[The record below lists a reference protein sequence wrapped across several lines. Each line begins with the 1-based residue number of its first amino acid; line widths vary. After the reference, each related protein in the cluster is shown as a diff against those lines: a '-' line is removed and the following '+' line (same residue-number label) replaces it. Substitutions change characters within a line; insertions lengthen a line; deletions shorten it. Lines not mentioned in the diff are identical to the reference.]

1 MEPIV
6 LDGGLATELER
17 RGADLR
23 DELWSARVLLE
34 DPELV
39 RRVHLEYFEAGAQVA
54 TSASYQASFEG
65 LARRGLDRPAAAA
78 LMRRSVELARSA
90 AEEHLARSPTGDP
103 TGARVAASVGPYGAT
118 LADGSE
124 YRGDDTLTVDQLADF
139 HRPRIDALVAAS
151 PDVLAVETIPSLR
164 EADAVIRVLDEYPEV
179 RAWIAFS
186 CRDGARISDGT
197 PFEEAVGLASAS
209 ERIVGVGVNCTA
221 PAFVPSLLNIAR
233 EARPNTPLVAYP
245 NAGSNWDPERRTWG
259 PAEGLELD
267 LGEEARRWL
276 DAGAVFVGGCCG
288 TGPADIAAIA
298 RAVAPLRLRDR

>member
-34 DPELV
+34 DPELI
-39 RRVHLEYFEAGAQVA
+39 RRVHLDYFEAGAQVA

-65 LARRGLDRPAAAA
+65 LARRGLDRHAAAA

-90 AEEHLARSPTGDP
+90 AEEHLARSTTGDR

-124 YRGDDTLTVDQLADF
+124 YRGDDMLSVDQLAEF
-139 HRPRIDALVAAS
+139 HRPRIEALVAAS
-151 PDVLAVETIPSLR
+151 PDILAVETIPSLR
-164 EADAVIRVLDEYPEV
+164 EAEAVLRVLDEYPEV
-179 RAWIAFS
+179 RAWFAFS
-186 CRDGARISDGT
+186 CRDDARISDGT
-197 PFEEAVGLASAS
+197 PFEDATGLASSS

-221 PAFVPSLLNIAR
+221 PAFVPSLLQRAR
-233 EARPNTPLVAYP
+233 EARPSTPLVAYP
-245 NAGSNWDPERRTWG
+245 NAGSNWDPARRTWG
-259 PAEGLELD
+259 PAENVELD
-267 LGEEARRWL
+267 LGAQARGWL
-276 DAGAVFVGGCCG
+276 DAGASFVGGCCG

-298 RAVAPLRLRDR
+298 LAVAPMRLQGR